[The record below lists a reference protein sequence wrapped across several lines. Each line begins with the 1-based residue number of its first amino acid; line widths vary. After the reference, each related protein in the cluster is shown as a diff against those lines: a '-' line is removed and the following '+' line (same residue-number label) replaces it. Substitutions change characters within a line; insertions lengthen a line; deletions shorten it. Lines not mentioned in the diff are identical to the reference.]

1 MYADGMDIDMFNK
14 KKSNVVMYEKDNKIL
29 DDVKVN
35 CNSYT
40 QIWVIIPVYNCISY
54 LKQAV
59 ESITLQSYSSIRIVL
74 VDDGSTDGSSELCDA
89 LKKQNTNIL
98 ALHQKNGGVSSAR
111 NLGMEY
117 IFAVEKNEEAY
128 ISFLDA
134 DDAWKDNWIDNR
146 IITLIENK
154 FDLIGL
160 QSCYCDE
167 TLTRRKNVINMQ
179 EGEYFGGNSAV
190 WIHGGQHFGA
200 MLYKINLLKKYRIRF
215 DNIKMSEDKIFSM
228 QCRYLAKNI
237 YLINRIMYL
246 YRQNSISAVH
256 TRKRGIVYFE
266 PIIDA
271 YIKSDKEMLCW
282 KNDNRGE
289 LKEGRILAEIYIM
302 DMIEEELE
310 NWNGKNHII
319 KLLEQRNDYIDI
331 LENSTE
337 SKQLQKRWTELKKY
351 KAIFYIR
358 RKLVR
363 LIRWIYY
370 FPGIKKGVDKWRYS
384 IKI

>member
-14 KKSNVVMYEKDNKIL
+14 KKSNAVMYEKDNKIL

-35 CNSYT
+35 CNSCN

-59 ESITLQSYSSIRIVL
+59 ESITSQSYSSIRIVL

-117 IFAVEKNEEAY
+117 ILAIEKNEEAY

-134 DDAWKDNWIDNR
+134 DDAWQDNWIDNR
-146 IITLIENK
+146 IITLIESK

-200 MLYKINLLKKYRIRF
+200 MLYKINLLK
-215 DNIKMSEDKIFSM
+215 
-228 QCRYLAKNI
+228 
-237 YLINRIMYL
+237 
-246 YRQNSISAVH
+246 SI
-256 TRKRGIVYFE
+256 E
-266 PIIDA
+266 
-271 YIKSDKEMLCW
+271 
-282 KNDNRGE
+282 
-289 LKEGRILAEIYIM
+289 
-302 DMIEEELE
+302 
-310 NWNGKNHII
+310 
-319 KLLEQRNDYIDI
+319 
-331 LENSTE
+331 
-337 SKQLQKRWTELKKY
+337 
-351 KAIFYIR
+351 
-358 RKLVR
+358 
-363 LIRWIYY
+363 
-370 FPGIKKGVDKWRYS
+370 
-384 IKI
+384 